1 MSWAQIVGGG
11 AGGRYTIKL
20 DFGESTR
27 ASYVAALGPYV
38 AKLQSDVF
46 TQQLAIADADAEE
59 AAQRQNIA
67 ALIADMVT
75 TLAANPELATGGDK
89 SPIMQAFTFE
99 LQKLRA
105 LEVKHRPLRAN
116 LEKLQASLATTRK
129 RLAYYDTLQ
138 VIEERQAW
146 CVDFT
151 EDLGIGWYV
160 ATIDVPGESG
170 HVLIAPGGR
179 AWRPSDGVLTARELM
194 SPEQAYFN
202 AAILPGWQRW
212 KPTFRTGTITALD
225 EDADTASV
233 SLDSARSS
241 AQRLGVNKRD
251 TLSGVPVEYMHCNA
265 KAFRVG
271 DHVVVRFAG
280 QDWDSPRV
288 IGFVTDPQ
296 PCVEFPSVGISYAWQ
311 VSSTTT
317 HPRVPFINAS
327 NDTPCGRVISLFGYG
342 TALAV
347 ETYDIRIAV
356 TGVGIGSPENFPG
369 AVLECSTAVNA
380 TVWATSGA
388 LYSGTSASSYALE
401 SATAN
406 PAQRIIHSSSSIPSG
421 GSGSAF
427 HIPSGTAA
435 QNICIRRVTWT
446 MEYVTLQAK
455 TGPTCKVV
463 DEASGYMYAPADA
476 DIADSPSASF
486 DVPEMPFVSFIGG
499 APAVAVTY
507 KGIRREYELVNVVG
521 GAGTWGLTYQ
531 AKRRQNP

>member
-1 MSWAQIVGGG
+1 MSWAQIVAGGD
-11 AGGRYTIKL
+11 GGRYTVRL
-20 DFGESTR
+20 DFGEATR

-38 AKLQSDVF
+38 AKLQADVF
-46 TQQLAIADADAEE
+46 AQQLAITDADAAED
-59 AAQRQNIA
+59 ALRQNLA
-67 ALIADMVT
+67 ALIADMAIA
-75 TLAANPELATGGDK
+75 LAANPELAAGGEK
-89 SPIMQAFTFE
+89 SPIMQAFNAQ
-99 LQKLRA
+99 LQQLRA
-105 LEVKHRPLRAN
+105 LEIQHRPLRAN
-116 LEKLQASLATTRK
+116 LEKLQASLATARK
-129 RLAYYDTLQ
+129 RLAYFDGLQ
-138 VIEERQAW
+138 VVEERQAW
-146 CVDFT
+146 CVDLT
-151 EDLGIGWYV
+151 EDLGAGWYV

-179 AWRPSDGVLTARELM
+179 GWRPADGVLTARELM
-194 SPEQAYFN
+194 SPEQAFFN
-202 AAILPGWQRW
+202 AAILPGWQKE
-212 KPTFRTGTITALD
+212 KPTYRTGTITAID
-225 EDADTASV
+225 EDADTADV
-233 SLDSARSS
+233 VLDSARSS
-241 AQRLGVNKRD
+241 TQKLDVNARSS
-251 TLSGVPVEYMHCNA
+251 LSRVPVEYMYCNA
-265 KAFRVG
+265 RAFDAG
-271 DHVVVRFAG
+271 DHVVVQFDG
-280 QDWDSPRV
+280 QDWASPRV

-296 PCVEFPSVGISYAWQ
+296 PCVEFPVVGISYAWQ

-327 NDTPCGRVISLFGYG
+327 NDTLCGRVISLFGYG

-455 TGPTCKVV
+455 TGPTCEVV

-476 DIADSPSASF
+476 DIADPPSASF
-486 DVPEMPFVSFIGG
+486 EVAEQPFVSFLGG
-499 APAVAVTY
+499 APIVAVTY
-507 KGIRREYELVNVVG
+507 KGIRREYELTNVSG
-521 GAGTWGLTYQ
+521 GAGTWGLTYK
-531 AKRRQNP
+531 AKRRQ